1 MQLNKK
7 KLVFAAAWIISAVG
21 TVYPQ
26 RVTDHL
32 HGLVEMSARRLAIAE
47 QIALAKWDSGTPV
60 EDASR
65 EAQVIASAIKAGES
79 RGLDQATVSNFFRA
93 QIEANKLVQYSLLA
107 EWRRLG
113 KAPDHAPVNLASTI
127 RPQLDQLE
135 TAMIAELAETADIRA
150 SASCRTDIAKAV
162 GKYVS
167 THKNGFSPLT
177 AIALDSTAAV
187 CSSVGNSR
195 CTISCTNAREQWLF
209 VQQ

>member
-7 KLVFAAAWIISAVG
+7 KRAFVAAWIISAVG

-32 HGLVEMSARRLAIAE
+32 HRLVEMSARRLAIAE

-65 EAQVIASAIKAGES
+65 EAEVIASAVKMGES
-79 RGLDQATVSNFFRA
+79 RGLDQATASNFFRA
-93 QIEANKLVQYSLLA
+93 QVEANKLVQYSLLA

-113 KAPDHAPVNLASTI
+113 KAPDHTPVNLASTI

-177 AIALDSTAAV
+177 AIALDRATAAV
-187 CSSVGNSR
+187 CSNVGNSG
-195 CTISCTNAREQWLF
+195 CTISCTNARE
-209 VQQ
+209 

>member
-7 KLVFAAAWIISAVG
+7 ELAFAAAWIISAVG

-32 HGLVEMSARRLAIAE
+32 HRLVEMSARRLAIAE

-65 EAQVIASAIKAGES
+65 EAEVIASAVKMGES
-79 RGLDQATVSNFFRA
+79 RGLDQATASNFFRA
-93 QIEANKLVQYSLLA
+93 QVEANKLVQYSLLA

-113 KAPDHAPVNLASTI
+113 KAPDHAPVDLAGTI
-127 RPQLDQLE
+127 RPELDQLGTE
-135 TAMIAELAETADIRA
+135 LIAELRETGVLRA
-150 SASCRTDIAKAV
+150 SASCRSDVAKAV

-167 THKNGFSPLT
+167 AHKDKFSPLRV
-177 AIALDSTAAV
+177 IALDRATAAV
-187 CSSVGNSR
+187 CS
-195 CTISCTNAREQWLF
+195 
-209 VQQ
+209 